1 MTARKPGA
9 PMPPAL
15 RALIHSSAGHPARTI
30 ACPHC
35 HALAGRP
42 CTLRT
47 TGRHLDKPHPQRVS
61 AWAQATAV
69 CPECQTAPGT
79 PCHTNGLPLRY
90 VHDRRTTEAKET
102 AA

>member
-9 PMPPAL
+9 PMPAQL
-15 RALIHSSAGHPARTI
+15 RALIHSSAAHPARSI

-35 HALAGRP
+35 HAPVGRP

-47 TGRHLDKPHPQRVS
+47 TGQYLPAPHPRRIN
-61 AWAQATAV
+61 AWAQQTAV
-69 CPECQTAPGT
+69 CPECQVAPGS
-79 PCHTNGLPLRY
+79 PCHDERRPRRL
-90 VHDRRTTEAKET
+90 VHDRRHQEAEET

>member
-1 MTARKPGA
+1 
-9 PMPPAL
+9 MPAQL
-15 RALIHSSAGHPARTI
+15 RALIHSTAAHPARQV

-35 HALAGRP
+35 HAPAGKP

-47 TGRHLDKPHPQRVS
+47 TGRLLPEPHPQRVS
-61 AWAQATAV
+61 TWAQQTAV

-79 PCHTNGLPLRY
+79 PCHDLGRARTT

>member
-9 PMPPAL
+9 PMPAQL
-15 RALIHSSAGHPARTI
+15 RALIHSSVAHPARTVP
-30 ACPHC
+30 CPHC
-35 HALAGRP
+35 HASAGRP

-47 TGRHLDKPHPQRVS
+47 TGQHLPEPHPQRVS
-61 AWAQATAV
+61 NWAQAAAV
-69 CPECQTAPGT
+69 CPECQVEPKT
-79 PCHTNGLPLRY
+79 PCHDAGRPLRY

>member
-9 PMPPAL
+9 PMPAKL
-15 RALIHSSAGHPARTI
+15 RALIHSSVAHPARSI
-30 ACPHC
+30 PCPHC
-35 HALAGRP
+35 HASAGQP

-47 TGRHLDKPHPQRVS
+47 TSRHLPKPHPQRVS
-61 AWAQATAV
+61 AWAQQTAV

-79 PCHTNGLPLRY
+79 PCHDERRP
-90 VHDRRTTEAKET
+90 RTTVHPRRYQEAEAT